1 MKKFLL
7 VLLILVSPCFAAQ
20 DYYQFTSGVDKER
33 FNSLTTEL
41 RCLVCQNQNLAE
53 SNAPLAA
60 DLRDQVYSLVQKG
73 QSNQQIVDYLV
84 ARYGDFILY
93 RPPLNAQTI
102 GLWFGPFLLLILAV
116 SYLFYYVRKKNR
128 E

>member
-1 MKKFLL
+1 M
-7 VLLILVSPCFAAQ
+7 
-20 DYYQFTSGVDKER
+20 
-33 FNSLTTEL
+33 
-41 RCLVCQNQNLAE
+41 AE